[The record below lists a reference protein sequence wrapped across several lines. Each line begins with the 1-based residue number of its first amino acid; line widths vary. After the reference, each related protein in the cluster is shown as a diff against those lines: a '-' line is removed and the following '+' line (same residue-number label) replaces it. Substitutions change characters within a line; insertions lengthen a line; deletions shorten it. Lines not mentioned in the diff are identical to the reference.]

1 MSEELLGNILVV
13 DDDAEIRSVLN
24 ILLASEGFQVFQ
36 AGSGPEALECLAQQ
50 GTDIDLVILDVMMD
64 GMSGYEVCTRLRER
78 WNVPVLF
85 LTAKSQE
92 ADLTLGFSSGCDD
105 YLVKPFSYPE
115 LKARVKG
122 LLRRYQVYKGKP
134 SEPVLEELRVEE
146 LRLNTVSNRVWKGD
160 KVVELT
166 ETEYRILRL
175 LMENRGKTLS
185 VQNIYESVWQ
195 EPYFASSSNTVMV
208 HIRKIREKIETDP
221 RSPGIIKTVW
231 GRGYQVEG

>member
-134 SEPVLEELRVEE
+134 CEPVLEELRVEE

>member
-1 MSEELLGNILVV
+1 MNEELLGNILVV
-13 DDDAEIRSVLN
+13 DDDAEIRAVLN
-24 ILLASEGFQVFQ
+24 ILLASEGFQVLQ
-36 AGSGPEALECLAQQ
+36 AGSGPEALECLQRQ
-50 GTDIDLVILDVMMD
+50 GNDIDLVILDVMME
-64 GMSGYEVCTRLRER
+64 GMSGFEVCTRLRER

-92 ADLTLGFSSGCDD
+92 ADLTYGFSSGCDD

-134 SEPVLEELRVEE
+134 SESVPEELRVEE
-146 LRLNTVSNRVWKGD
+146 LRLSTVSNRVWKSERA
-160 KVVELT
+160 VELT

-185 VQNIYESVWQ
+185 VQNIYETVWQ

-221 RSPGIIKTVW
+221 RSPEIIKTVW

>member
-1 MSEELLGNILVV
+1 M
-13 DDDAEIRSVLN
+13 
-24 ILLASEGFQVFQ
+24 
-36 AGSGPEALECLAQQ
+36 
-50 GTDIDLVILDVMMD
+50 
-64 GMSGYEVCTRLRER
+64 
-78 WNVPVLF
+78 
-85 LTAKSQE
+85 
-92 ADLTLGFSSGCDD
+92 
-105 YLVKPFSYPE
+105 
-115 LKARVKG
+115 KG
-122 LLRRYQVYKGKP
+122 LLRRYHVYKGKP
-134 SEPVLEELRVEE
+134 CEPVLEELRVEE

-166 ETEYRILRL
+166 DTEYRILRL

>member
-1 MSEELLGNILVV
+1 MSEALLGKILVV

-24 ILLASEGFQVFQ
+24 ILLSSEGFQVFQ
-36 AGSGPEALECLAQQ
+36 AGSGPEALECLARQ

-92 ADLTLGFSSGCDD
+92 TDLTLGFSSGCDD

-122 LLRRYQVYKGKP
+122 LLRRYHVYKGKS

-160 KVVELT
+160 KVLELT

>member
-1 MSEELLGNILVV
+1 MSEELLGNILLV

-36 AGSGPEALECLAQQ
+36 AGSGPEALECLAKQ
-50 GTDIDLVILDVMMD
+50 GADIDLIILDVMMD

-92 ADLTLGFSSGCDD
+92 TDLTLGFSCGCDD

-134 SEPVLEELRVEE
+134 CEPVLEELRVEE

-166 ETEYRILRL
+166 DTEYRILRL

-221 RSPGIIKTVW
+221 RSPGIVKTVW